1 MYIIVAILV
10 FGIIIIIH
18 ELGHFTVAK
27 LCGIKVNEFA
37 IGMRPKIV
45 SWGKNETKYSLRAL
59 PIGGYVAMEGED
71 DDSSDPRAFRHRKVW
86 QRLLVVLAGAF
97 MNLVLGFVI
106 LVIITATSDAI
117 VSTTV
122 AQFYEEDA
130 TSHLTGLEVGD
141 KIVSVNG
148 MKVYTDT
155 DISYQF
161 QIDEDMSF
169 EMTVIR
175 DGEKVTLPDV
185 RFDSVVNEDGSRSL
199 VIDFIV
205 VGEKVTPLSTLSYSA
220 RKFVSV
226 ARTIWLSLADLL
238 RGRYSVNDLWGPV
251 GIISIIGDVVGTT
264 EQGIAFGEMLAN
276 LGSLMVFITINV
288 GIFNLLPIPALD
300 GARAVFL
307 IIEGIRRKPVKP
319 EHEGMVHLIGMAALL
334 LLIVVV
340 TVSDVI
346 KLL

>member
-37 IGMRPKIV
+37 IGMGPKIV

-175 DGEKVTLPDV
+175 DGEKVTLP
-185 RFDSVVNEDGSRSL
+185 
-199 VIDFIV
+199 
-205 VGEKVTPLSTLSYSA
+205 
-220 RKFVSV
+220 
-226 ARTIWLSLADLL
+226 
-238 RGRYSVNDLWGPV
+238 
-251 GIISIIGDVVGTT
+251 
-264 EQGIAFGEMLAN
+264 M
-276 LGSLMVFITINV
+276 
-288 GIFNLLPIPALD
+288 
-300 GARAVFL
+300 
-307 IIEGIRRKPVKP
+307 
-319 EHEGMVHLIGMAALL
+319 
-334 LLIVVV
+334 
-340 TVSDVI
+340 
-346 KLL
+346 

>member
-37 IGMRPKIV
+37 IGMGPKIV

-185 RFDSVVNEDGSRSL
+185 RFDSVVN
-199 VIDFIV
+199 
-205 VGEKVTPLSTLSYSA
+205 
-220 RKFVSV
+220 
-226 ARTIWLSLADLL
+226 
-238 RGRYSVNDLWGPV
+238 
-251 GIISIIGDVVGTT
+251 
-264 EQGIAFGEMLAN
+264 
-276 LGSLMVFITINV
+276 
-288 GIFNLLPIPALD
+288 
-300 GARAVFL
+300 
-307 IIEGIRRKPVKP
+307 
-319 EHEGMVHLIGMAALL
+319 
-334 LLIVVV
+334 
-340 TVSDVI
+340 
-346 KLL
+346 